1 MAHFCKLDENNIVVE
16 VIVINNS
23 EILDENGDEQEQLGK
38 NYISESLGFEGTWI
52 QTSYNGT
59 FRNQYAGINFT
70 YDATND
76 VFIEPKEYDS
86 WVLGD
91 DFHWQPP
98 ISQPVREGYDYLWD
112 EENLGW
118 IEEKHPNWNEETQ
131 SWDDYEI

>member
-70 YDATND
+70 YDSTND
-76 VFIEPKEYDS
+76 VFIEPKEFDS
-86 WVLGD
+86 WVLGE
-91 DFHWQPP
+91 DFHWHPP
-98 ISQPVREGYDYLWD
+98 ISQPIREGYDYFWD
-112 EENLGW
+112 EENQSW
-118 IEEKHPNWNEETQ
+118 TEEKNPNWNEETQ
-131 SWDDYEI
+131 TWDFET